1 MLEMKKAIVSDLPD
15 AILVLTTCSAL
26 INYLGIKLLNNP
38 SQNNEESMF
47 VKE

>member
-1 MLEMKKAIVSDLPD
+1 MSLSETLQQNQKAIVSDLPD

-38 SQNNEESMF
+38 P
-47 VKE
+47 K